1 MGVAFF
7 LFFSAPR
14 AKAMSYT
21 YLCRAPLDWKGAVLS
36 GLQPISFEEG
46 LFKTS
51 ASSSIFLSRVIS
63 SPIPFDQ
70 LIGSWNANVPAY
82 NSLRMEARVQIDNRW
97 TPWFILGTQKG
108 SLFFSHKS
116 EKKSSIAFVDIDTL
130 KLKKS
135 AHVFQYRVLFSSP
148 KKPTILKLLAVNVSN
163 PEGYRQKPLPFKPGP
178 WVRELKVQA
187 RSQMQE
193 EKKYRRN
200 VCSPTSLGMA
210 LDYWKISI
218 RTAKIAEAVRDQTT
232 LNFGDWTFNTAF
244 AGSLGLVSYVSRF
257 DDLTEVEKE
266 IAKGRPVIASV
277 SFKAG
282 ELPRAP
288 IQKTAGHLLVIVGFT
303 KTGDVIV
310 NDPAAPNAS
319 SVRRVYPRA
328 SFDKAW
334 RINKRGLVY
343 LLSPLKGLSAII
355 GVPVS
360 DLMSQ
365 PTPKLNKLKVKLDD
379 PKHLSQ
385 LLYGEKIT
393 ILKAKGQ
400 WVEIA
405 ADEQMDFRNGR
416 WQGYQGWI
424 EAKDIS
430 FALNPPPNS
439 VVRIRQAIL
448 HRGQEFLNLSVGT
461 RLRKLGNNGSLS
473 IVQLPDDTTAEI
485 DSSALYPYQHAID
498 AQSRAEIIRTAEL
511 FLGTSYYWGG
521 RSGVQPDLSI
531 GVDCSG
537 LVNLAYRVIGID
549 IPRDSFAQKLK
560 SLPIKNTELKIGDLI
575 FLTDPKNKKRI
586 SHVMIYTGGDGFIES
601 RKSSGQVLRSSFQ
614 ERFGHPLR
622 EIATGSEVT
631 DYSYPSPKKRFI
643 YFGSY
648 LDQPLHPN

>member
-1 MGVAFF
+1 MGLGVF

-14 AKAMSYT
+14 AQAMSYT

-36 GLQPISFEEG
+36 GLQAIPFEDG

-51 ASSSIFLSRVIS
+51 ASSSVFLSRVIS

-70 LIGSWNANVPAY
+70 LVGSWNAEVPIH
-82 NSLRMEARVQIDNRW
+82 NSLRMEARVQIDNHW

-135 AHVFQYRVLFSSP
+135 ARIFQYRVLFSSP
-148 KKPTILKLLAVNVSN
+148 KKPTILKLLAINVSN
-163 PEGYRQKPLPFKPGP
+163 PEGYRKKPLPFKPGP

-210 LDYWKISI
+210 LDYWKIRI
-218 RTAKIAEAVRDQTT
+218 KTAKIAEAVRDQTT

-244 AGSLGLVSYVSRF
+244 AGSWGLLSYVSRF
-257 DDLTEVEKE
+257 NDLREVEEE

-277 SFKAG
+277 SFKTG
-282 ELPRAP
+282 EMPRAP
-288 IQKTAGHLLVIVGFT
+288 IQKTAGHLLVIIGFT

-310 NDPAAPNAS
+310 NDPAAPNVS

-343 LLSPLKGLSAII
+343 LLSPLQGLSAII

-360 DLMSQ
+360 NLMSK
-365 PTPKLNKLKVKLDD
+365 PVPKIKVKLDD
-379 PKHLSQ
+379 PLHLSQ

-393 ILKAKGQ
+393 ILEAKGQ
-400 WVEIA
+400 WVKIA
-405 ADEQMDFRNGR
+405 ADEQMDFRQGH
-416 WQGYQGWI
+416 WQGYHGWI
-424 EAKDIS
+424 QAKDIS
-430 FALNPPPNS
+430 FAFNPAPNS

-461 RLRKLGNNGSLS
+461 RLKKLGNNGSLS
-473 IVQLPDDTTAEI
+473 IVQLPDGTTAEI
-485 DSSALYPYQHAID
+485 DSSALYPSQNAID

-560 SLPIKNTELKIGDLI
+560 SLPMKNTDLKIGDLI

-601 RKSSGQVLRSSFQ
+601 RKSSGQVMRSSFK
-614 ERFGHPLR
+614 ERFGLPLS
-622 EIATGSEVT
+622 EIASGSEVK
-631 DYSYPSPKKRFI
+631 DYSYPKPKKRFI

-648 LDQPLHPN
+648 FEQPHLN